1 MQIRAELLLPIFFL
15 ACGCCAVPSLP
26 GIPGPGPSLVMSV
39 PAGSHLSAVPSVN
52 SYQSADLSLKRYA
65 LPVAHSDGLVELV
78 KAQRLAGRGA
88 TNAGT
93 LRLSRSRLMA
103 EMDNVLKAVHT
114 RSYDQVPAALGM
126 ARTDAPQLE
135 DFFRNY
141 FEAYFRKFHVIN
153 TGGEEAGFFY
163 NRACQ
168 KFGFPTITVSVNAPQ
183 AGRLFEVTR
192 IDEIAVIGD
201 LTRVAIE
208 ALADWMTPHVPADE
222 NSTGCVTGLL
232 KKPACRPAADT
243 DLRCIVKIADTTE
256 AISGYAAA
264 HVVRGGWWVALNN
277 EALAKSV
284 QVIFSVSARKMA
296 EDGAAAVDLAKL
308 CPKEGNP
315 APLAT
320 TTLKVDL
327 VR

>member
-1 MQIRAELLLPIFFL
+1 MPIRAELLLAIFFL
-15 ACGCCAVPSLP
+15 TCGCCAVPSLP
-26 GIPGPGPSLVMSV
+26 GIPGPGPSLVMSMPDASRL
-39 PAGSHLSAVPSVN
+39 PATPSV
-52 SYQSADLSLKRYA
+52 SYQSAELSPKRYELA
-65 LPVAHSDGLVELV
+65 VAHSDGLMELV

-88 TNAGT
+88 RDAGT
-93 LRLSRSRLMA
+93 LRLSRTRLMA
-103 EMDNVLKAVHT
+103 EMDSILKAVQQ
-114 RSYDQVPAALGM
+114 RSYDQIPAALGM
-126 ARTDAPQLE
+126 AQAPQLD

-141 FEAYFRKFHVIN
+141 FDAYFRKFHVVN

-163 NRACQ
+163 NRAGQ

-183 AGRLFEVTR
+183 AARLLEVTR

-208 ALADWMTPHVPADE
+208 ALADWLTPHVPADA

-232 KKPACRPAADT
+232 QKPACRPATDR

-264 HVVRGGWWVALNN
+264 HLVRGGWWVALNN

-296 EDGAAAVDLAKL
+296 EDAAAAVDLGKL
-308 CPKEGNP
+308 CPKEGP
-315 APLAT
+315 AAPLAT